1 MLPSVV
7 DAPFDGLLPLLSNDL
22 AAGDARHDYFPD
34 VTNGI
39 DVGTGFVVAVN
50 DRPSLTLCACFR

>member
-7 DAPFDGLLPLLSNDL
+7 DAPFDRLLPLLSNDL

-39 DVGTGFVVAVN
+39 DVGTEFVVAVD
-50 DRPSLTLCACFR
+50 DRRTCW